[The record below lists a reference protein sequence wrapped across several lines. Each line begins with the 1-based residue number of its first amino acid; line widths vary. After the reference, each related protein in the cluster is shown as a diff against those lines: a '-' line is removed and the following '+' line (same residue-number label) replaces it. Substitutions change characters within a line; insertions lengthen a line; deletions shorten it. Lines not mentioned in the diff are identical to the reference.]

1 MCKRIR
7 DYQTGE
13 NHLFDCSEAEKMGD
27 KFYHAKDFFSGM
39 LEMLYGK
46 KEFDRNS
53 LENYIG
59 EVCHAFNIKEPIEP
73 LAIISNGLRGVK
85 NV

>member
-13 NHLFDCSEAEKMGD
+13 TNVFDCREAEQIGN

-59 EVCHAFNIKEPIEP
+59 EICFAMDIKEPIEP
-73 LAIISNGLRGVK
+73 LVIISNGLRGVS
-85 NV
+85 NA